1 MVTVLPAQS
10 DKTQSQVSGMAGT
23 AAQSKAPEQNASGQ
37 KLTHGKGILQ
47 ISL

>member
-23 AAQSKAPEQNASGQ
+23 AAQSN
-37 KLTHGKGILQ
+37 
-47 ISL
+47 SLNKMHLVKN